1 MLGKAVKL
9 AYGRTDTHSCVS
21 SWNKEFII
29 SISEECGYDPNRSE
43 QIAALNMAGRLTEIF
58 PFNEAEVFYQKL
70 LEKCYLQS
78 KMIINNVALDV
89 YLIGKEGEFIK
100 YKK

>member
-1 MLGKAVKL
+1 
-9 AYGRTDTHSCVS
+9 
-21 SWNKEFII
+21 
-29 SISEECGYDPNRSE
+29 
-43 QIAALNMAGRLTEIF
+43 MAGRLTEIF
-58 PFNEAEVFYQKL
+58 PFNEDEIFYQKL